1 MMSNYL
7 FKQPSQV
14 LRSAFT
20 PGFRVSSGARNIAG
34 APRGGGAAATLLRP
48 FSVLTDQTV
57 NDTSLPMF
65 MVGTPNG
72 FLPRQDP
79 QAELPK
85 EFSRLES
92 ILQRMPIQL
101 LDGEPGLLASGQ
113 FGEAVRDELPLYDV
127 DQVHDQ
133 RLLSAL
139 FRDYSFAASAY
150 LLEPCDVLFRQRGE
164 YGLGRKVLPMNI
176 AVPLTKVAEKIH
188 SKPFMEYALSYALYN
203 YKRLNPL
210 ADLTYDNLALVRA
223 FAGSES
229 EKGFVLSHVTMV
241 AHSPKLIKYTVGAL
255 DAAQAK
261 DRARFDQQMAGLNET
276 YETINNEM
284 EMMWSRSLPSD
295 YVHFRTF
302 IMGTKNQPMFP
313 DGVIYEGVSDQP
325 VVHRGESGANDS
337 MVPLGDNLLQI
348 TERMPENP
356 LTRVLKDFRTYRPTN
371 HREFLEHVQDRAKQ
385 VNLKQFALQ
394 DDNSAALYLANVDQI
409 RAFRHRH
416 WNFTKEYIIKY
427 TDHPVATGGSP
438 IVTWLPNQLSA
449 VLELLNEVGSGINME
464 QLSEGNKIRVDEI
477 RKRANAQQ
485 RFLNREVAALKER
498 FKNQDK
504 TE

>member
-1 MMSNYL
+1 MMSNFL
-7 FKQPSQV
+7 KQRSYV
-14 LRSAFT
+14 VRSAFT
-20 PGFRVSSGARNIAG
+20 PKTRMMGVTGSVRSQGLRSAR
-34 APRGGGAAATLLRP
+34 PSLLRP
-48 FSVLTDQTV
+48 FSVLTDPKA

-79 QAELPK
+79 LAELPQ
-85 EFSRLES
+85 EFNRLES
-92 ILQRMPIQL
+92 LLQRMPIQL
-101 LDGEPGLLASGQ
+101 LDGQPGLLASGQ

-127 DQVHDQ
+127 DHIHDQ

-150 LLEPCDVLFRQRGE
+150 LLEPCDVLFRHNGE

-176 AVPLTKVAEKIH
+176 AVPLAKVAEKIH

-203 YKRLNPL
+203 YKRINPL
-210 ADLTYDNLALVRA
+210 GDLTYDNLALVRS

-229 EKGFVLSHVTMV
+229 EKGFVLNHVTMV
-241 AHSPKLIKYTVGAL
+241 SHSPKLVKYTVGAME
-255 DAAQAK
+255 AVEAN

-276 YETINNEM
+276 YETINREM
-284 EMMWSRSLPSD
+284 EMMWSRSLPED
-295 YVHFRTF
+295 YIHFRTF

-313 DGVIYEGVSDQP
+313 DGVVYEGVSDEP

-356 LTRVLKDFRTYRPTN
+356 LTKVLRDFRSYRPTN
-371 HREFLEHVQDRAKQ
+371 HREFLEHVQERANQ
-385 VNLKQFALQ
+385 INLKQFALK

-449 VLELLNEVGSGINME
+449 VLDLLNDVSSGINN
-464 QLSEGNKIRVDEI
+464 QNLTEGNKIRVEEI
-477 RKRANAQQ
+477 QKRAVAQK
-485 RFLNREVAALKER
+485 RFLDREVANLRDR